1 MTRFVS
7 LALLLLLQSSVS
19 PTWAKHPLEP
29 ADTSSPR
36 ATLASFL
43 RLTDEFAPVYHA
55 YRESPGP
62 ATQSALRPA
71 LEKVIRL
78 VDMSEIPVATY
89 REVSAELTILLWEV
103 IARLELPSLEDI
115 PSTPADASDDTED
128 TLADSW
134 RIPHTSI
141 VIARVNIGPRAG
153 EYLFSPDTVANVGT
167 YYDQVKDL
175 PYQRPMPSNNLVLAL
190 QQITGWMIPV
200 KWVEALPDW
209 AMTLVLGQVLW
220 KWIAEVLL
228 YTLAVGLV
236 FMVHKITRRQSHDGT
251 FRTYVHHIT
260 TPLSM
265 IILAALVHYLM
276 IEQISATG
284 TASTINSYLIE
295 IILYLSIVWLIW
307 ITMSNVAEAI
317 IASSQRISDKSLD
330 ANLLRLAERM
340 IGILLIVVV
349 LFRFLQNLGV
359 PVYGLVAGDGV
370 GGVAIALAARST
382 LEDFIGTLNLFADR
396 PARVGD
402 FCRYGED
409 SGGFN
414 RIGTIEEIGMRST
427 RIRGLDRTVTTIPNS
442 VLSNT
447 QIVNLTQRNIMLLK
461 MEIGLRLDTTIDQLR
476 VVLAR
481 LREMLIAHP
490 RITEDPARVRA
501 TGIGKYTIDLE
512 IFAYADT
519 PDWNTFLAIRED
531 VVLRL
536 MEIVEQAGTAFAYP
550 TNTLFLGRDVGTN
563 SDQKQVA
570 EKQVQEWIESQTLPF
585 PDVADAAKK
594 QIKDTLDYP
603 PRGSSAKKDS

>member
-7 LALLLLLQSSVS
+7 LTVLLLLHLPAG

-36 ATLASFL
+36 ATLSSFL
-43 RLTDEFAPVYHA
+43 RLTDEFTPVYHA
-55 YRESPGP
+55 YRESPSP

-71 LEKVIRL
+71 LKKVTRL
-78 VDMSEIPVATY
+78 LDMSEIPAATY
-89 REVSAELTILLWEV
+89 REVESELTILLWEV
-103 IARLELPSLEDI
+103 IARLELPPLAEV
-115 PSTPADASDDTED
+115 PSKSADAGVDVED
-128 TLADSW
+128 SLVDSW

-141 VIARVNIGPRAG
+141 TIARVNQGPRAG
-153 EYLFSPDTVANVGT
+153 EYLFSSDTVANVST
-167 YYDQVKDL
+167 YYDQVKD
-175 PYQRPMPSNNLVLAL
+175 MPVLREMPTKNLVLTL

-209 AMTLVLGQVLW
+209 AVILVFGQVLW
-220 KWIAEVLL
+220 KWFAGVLL
-228 YTLAVGLV
+228 YALAIGVV
-236 FMVHKITRRQSHDGT
+236 IIVRRNTRRQSQDGT
-251 FRTYVHHIT
+251 LRAYLYHIA
-260 TPLSM
+260 TPISM
-265 IILAALVHYLM
+265 IVLAALVQLLM
-276 IEQISATG
+276 VEQIGATG
-284 TASTINSYLIE
+284 AASIINSYFIE
-295 IILYLSIVWLIW
+295 IIMYFSIVWLVW

-340 IGILLIVVV
+340 IGFLLIVVL

-359 PVYGLVAGDGV
+359 PVYGLVAGAGV

-396 PARVGD
+396 PVRVGD

-427 RIRGLDRTVTTIPNS
+427 RIRGLDRTVTTIPNAELCNS
-442 VLSNT
+442 
-447 QIVNLTQRNIMLLK
+447 QIVNLTQRNIILLK

-476 VVLAR
+476 VVLAG
-481 LREMLIAHP
+481 LRKMLIAHP
-490 RITEDPARVRA
+490 RITEDPARVRT
-501 TGIGKYTIDLE
+501 TGIGRYSIDLE
-512 IFAYADT
+512 IFAYVDT
-519 PDWNTFLAIRED
+519 TDWNTFLAIRED

-536 MEIVEQAGTAFAYP
+536 MEIVEQTGAAFAYP
-550 TNTLFLGRDVGTN
+550 TNTLFIGRDAGTN
-563 SDQKQVA
+563 SDKTQAAK
-570 EKQVQEWIESQTLPF
+570 KQVQEWIESQSLPF
-585 PDVADAAKK
+585 PDVADTDKM

-603 PRGSSAKKDS
+603 PGGSALRKDG